1 MALEVSTRAELKQ
14 RAQGET
20 PPIHN
25 SGAFVPIS
33 RAAAVPRTLR
43 VTLVSPKVTVS
54 NGALISQRYSP
65 ASSWVTLLKVT
76 VAPSML
82 ARPSKEPEGHVRRS
96 GGLPQLQ
103 LILLLNVIIHSLDP
117 FLSFFCTFESNPSLF
132 VCCDPTHNLFIC
144 SICVLGI
151 FLITNLELILKP
163 LREIVALCLN
173 AVTRVTLEGGH

>member
-1 MALEVSTRAELKQ
+1 MLCWSLQRSCTIEPVTAALGTSQDGVCGGTRGQHKSSVKAASAG
-14 RAQGET
+14 RNASDS
-20 PPIHN
+20 P
-25 SGAFVPIS
+25 SGAFVPI
-33 RAAAVPRTLR
+33 RVLPRTLR

-103 LILLLNVIIHSLDP
+103 LILLLNVIIHNLDP
-117 FLSFFCTFESNPSLF
+117 FLSCFGL
-132 VCCDPTHNLFIC
+132 
-144 SICVLGI
+144 
-151 FLITNLELILKP
+151 
-163 LREIVALCLN
+163 
-173 AVTRVTLEGGH
+173 